1 MEGGGGGGG
10 GGGRFSHQYLQNNRS
25 IYQPTP
31 PSTAT
36 DRFLLCQS
44 HYTPQ
49 NIQNDD
55 KSKETLVSTNGLC
68 GFSPPSGAIGAVP
81 WQSFSETSFVDG
93 LFVDGD
99 SLNRAY
105 DGNPNGGLSGEVN
118 NVSGKSCKGMG
129 KKTKKGSCATL
140 IKGQWTEEEDR
151 KLIRLVKQF
160 GVRKWAQI
168 AERVAGRAG
177 KQCRER
183 WHNHLRPDI
192 KKDSWSEEEE
202 RILVEA
208 HTKVGN
214 RWAEIAKLIPG
225 RTENAIKNHWNAT
238 KRRQDSRRKH
248 KQTGSQSGKP
258 QPSILQDYIR
268 SKNLKKAST
277 SVTSTQSTTTNTP
290 SSSISE
296 DPSSQFNH
304 FLPELSESASDDSP
318 SLLAQSCNDDE
329 LLFIQNLFGNKSK
342 EPSSTDKV
350 ATENPTMEVD
360 NFNADS
366 FNDSLDSCGLYQNN
380 GCQQLKDLSDNDFDI
395 STLNPK
401 LCTNGFQAVTDQQTP
416 TYNHLHSD
424 LYLSYLLNGASNAPG
439 SSYIEYGYNST
450 NMDMEMDQTHPLN
463 GKKEMDLI
471 EMISSSQFSQGIDN
485 I

>member
-1 MEGGGGGGG
+1 MEGGGEGGV
-10 GGGRFSHQYLQNNRS
+10 GGRFSPQNLQNNRS
-25 IYQPTP
+25 IYP
-31 PSTAT
+31 PLTAT
-36 DRFLLCQS
+36 DMFLFRQS

-49 NIQNDD
+49 NIDQEDD
-55 KSKETLVSTNGLC
+55 KNKETLVSTNGLC
-68 GFSPPSGAIGAVP
+68 VFSPPRGAIAAAP
-81 WQSFSETSFVDG
+81 WPSFSETGFVDG

-99 SLNRAY
+99 SHTWRY
-105 DGNPNGGLSGEVN
+105 EGNPDGGLSGGVN
-118 NVSGKSCKGMG
+118 AVSGKSCKGTG

-192 KKDSWSEEEE
+192 KVSSSRKDSWSEEEE

-214 RWAEIAKLIPG
+214 RWAEIAKLIRG

-238 KRRQDSRRKH
+238 KRRQNSKRKQ
-248 KQTGSQSGKP
+248 KQTERQGGKP

-268 SKNLKKAST
+268 SQYFKNAST
-277 SVTSTQSTTTNTP
+277 SVTPTQSTTNNTP
-290 SSSISE
+290 SSSMSE
-296 DPSSQFNH
+296 DPSSQFNY
-304 FLPELSESASDDSP
+304 FFPELSESATDDSP
-318 SLLAQSCNDDE
+318 SLLAQSDNDDE
-329 LLFIQNLFGNKSK
+329 LLFIQNFFANKSK
-342 EPSSTDKV
+342 EKV
-350 ATENPTMEVD
+350 ATENPIMEVD
-360 NFNADS
+360 SFNADS
-366 FNDSLDSCGLYQNN
+366 FNDSFSLDSCGLYQNI
-380 GCQQLKDLSDNDFDI
+380 GGQQLKDLRDNSFDS

-401 LCTNGFQAVTDQQTP
+401 VCPNGFEAATDQKTP
-416 TYNHLHSD
+416 PYNHLHSD
-424 LYLSYLLNGASNAPG
+424 LYLSYLLNGASNSPV
-439 SSYIEYGYNST
+439 SPYTEYGHNST
-450 NMDMEMDQTHPLN
+450 NMEMDQTHSLN

>member
-1 MEGGGGGGG
+1 MEGGGEGGV
-10 GGGRFSHQYLQNNRS
+10 GGRFSHQNSQNNRS

-31 PSTAT
+31 PLTAT
-36 DRFLLCQS
+36 DMFLFRQS

-49 NIQNDD
+49 YIQEDD
-55 KSKETLVSTNGLC
+55 ENKETLVSTNGSC
-68 GFSPPSGAIGAVP
+68 VFSPPRGAITAAP
-81 WQSFSETSFVDG
+81 WPSFSETSFADG

-99 SLNRAY
+99 RHTWTY
-105 DGNPNGGLSGEVN
+105 EGNPDGGLSGEVN
-118 NVSGKSCKGMG
+118 DVSGKSCKGTG
-129 KKTKKGSCATL
+129 KKTKKGSCSTL

-214 RWAEIAKLIPG
+214 RWAEIAKLIRG

-238 KRRQDSRRKH
+238 KRRQNSRRKQ
-248 KQTGSQSGKP
+248 KQTETQSGKP
-258 QPSILQDYIR
+258 QTSILQDYIR
-268 SKNLKKAST
+268 SQNFKKAST
-277 SVTSTQSTTTNTP
+277 SVTPTPSTATNTP

-296 DPSSQFNH
+296 DPSSQFNY
-304 FLPELSESASDDSP
+304 FLPELSESATDDSP
-318 SLLAQSCNDDE
+318 SLLALSDNDDE
-329 LLFIQNLFGNKSK
+329 LLFIQNFFANKSK
-342 EPSSTDKV
+342 GKV
-350 ATENPTMEVD
+350 ATENPIMQVD
-360 NFNADS
+360 SFNADS
-366 FNDSLDSCGLYQNN
+366 LNDSFSLDSCGLYQNN
-380 GCQQLKDLSDNDFDI
+380 GGQQIKDSRDISFDS

-401 LCTNGFQAVTDQQTP
+401 VYTNGFEAATDQKTP
-416 TYNHLHSD
+416 TYNNHLRSD
-424 LYLSYLLNGASNAPG
+424 LYLSYLLNGATNAPG
-439 SSYIEYGYNST
+439 SPYTEYGHSST
-450 NMDMEMDQTHPLN
+450 NMEMDQTYSLS

-471 EMISSSQFSQGIDN
+471 EMISSSQFSQGINN